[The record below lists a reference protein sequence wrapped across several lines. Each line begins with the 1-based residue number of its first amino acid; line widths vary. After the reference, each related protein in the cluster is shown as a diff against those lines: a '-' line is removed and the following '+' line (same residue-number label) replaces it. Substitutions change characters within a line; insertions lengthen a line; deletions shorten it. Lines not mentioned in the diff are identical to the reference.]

1 MTDPV
6 ELDAHRGMTAQKATE
21 IRRLVG
27 DVEADAQALRRRQ
40 RALEE
45 QLVAGPAASWV
56 EAAGKARYLLGLF
69 ASTPA
74 AEDPRRQKLIAN
86 VLDDFARLAKAGGDD
101 DDT

>member
-6 ELDAHRGMTAQKATE
+6 ELDARRGMAAQKATE
-21 IRRLVG
+21 IRRLVA

-40 RALEE
+40 NELEE
-45 QLVAGPAASWV
+45 QLLAAPAASWV

-69 ASTPA
+69 AATPA
-74 AEDPRRQKLIAN
+74 AEDPRRQQLIAN
-86 VLDDFARLAKAGGDD
+86 VFDDFARLAKAGGDD